1 MRRHRLSPVRIRAR
15 QEASRDVAFV
25 ACQLTSR
32 CIPESE
38 VAEDVPTPQFS
49 HGHRDDRVDQA
60 SPTAASTAAY
70 RRQSSGLVD
79 QPLLESAFRR
89 DPVLARGEELTSDP
103 RTKTRR
109 DRMPPGFVDRLL
121 QAQSE
126 ARPADTVRAKRNG
139 RRAAFSGSTK
149 GGSAQSSYAN
159 PQSPPQQTSRH
170 QSPGLESARSAE
182 RQSRAGTRV
191 ARSELPAA
199 PETGRRCRSEFDS
212 GDSPRVT
219 SHGRRPAQR
228 PTKPAYPVSQP
239 TQSRA
244 HIVRPS
250 AASAGSQ
257 KEYGNRP
264 QRSASQV
271 PASQQDINSDTR
283 RQSKASRRHHIEER
297 RIPVDQRAEES
308 RFQTPITSLEDFDA
322 REPRRRDSSGGHG
335 QDIAQSVGHSRQS
348 NTSRRNEYAGR
359 RISRSHPRQSSRAGL
374 ENSSRSRQQ
383 QQRSSD
389 EVLQREDRVDAERA
403 RTITLQ
409 KEMRRHES
417 RVHFER
423 QRQRERDDEEAAYR
437 KQHEVNRSERRLD
450 DASQYKSPRDAIDSS
465 S

>member
-1 MRRHRLSPVRIRAR
+1 MPPRSADLLL
-15 QEASRDVAFV
+15 Q
-25 ACQLTSR
+25 
-32 CIPESE
+32 
-38 VAEDVPTPQFS
+38 
-49 HGHRDDRVDQA
+49 
-60 SPTAASTAAY
+60 
-70 RRQSSGLVD
+70 RQSAAW
-79 QPLLESAFRR
+79 SAG
-89 DPVLARGEELTSDP
+89 A
-103 RTKTRR
+103 
-109 DRMPPGFVDRLL
+109 
-121 QAQSE
+121 
-126 ARPADTVRAKRNG
+126 VRAERNG

-149 GGSAQSSYAN
+149 GGSAQSSYAH
-159 PQSPPQQTSRH
+159 PQSSPQQTSRH

-182 RQSRAGTRV
+182 RQSGAGTRV

-199 PETGRRCRSEFDS
+199 PETGRRSRSEFDL

-228 PTKPAYPVSQP
+228 PTKPASYPDSQS

-244 HIVRPS
+244 HIVLPS
-250 AASAGSQ
+250 AAYAGSH

-271 PASQQDINSDTR
+271 SASQQDINSDTK
-283 RQSKASRRHHIEER
+283 RQSKASRRHDIEER
-297 RIPVDQRAEES
+297 RIPVGQRAEAS
-308 RFQTPITSLEDFDA
+308 RFQTPITPLEDPDA

-389 EVLQREDRVDAERA
+389 EVLRREDRVDAERA

-423 QRQRERDDEEAAYR
+423 QRQRQRERDDEEAAYR
-437 KQHEVNRSERRLD
+437 KQQEINRSERRRRRREPVQKPSRRHRFVEYMLGRTFKYD
-450 DASQYKSPRDAIDSS
+450 LAIGPWHRSR
-465 S
+465 